1 MKKHKN
7 IVAYI
12 LCTITLLSINLN
24 AKAETLANDNPE
36 EVYISTILQQLQ
48 DNGEIDMRDVVAA
61 DVVVGIN
68 TNSDILG
75 VETLNN
81 DIEKVEAVKITIENE
96 YEKTDVYAVPFYEE
110 NGELYNVSRAS
121 TKNLPFEDTQYVY
134 VLVTAV
140 YQYYSNSDT
149 GYNGVYYRPSL
160 VKAKWSDSTGSK
172 SVKSL
177 YAHFNNASYV
187 YNMSTYQK
195 YYSNIV
201 NRMSYVDISNPS
213 NGITY
218 VGNVINLP
226 TNTAYSTFFNG
237 IDAYAYVSG
246 YVTDNSSKKYEFSF
260 QVFDGS
266 GLYPGM

>member
-1 MKKHKN
+1 MKKYKN
-7 IVAYI
+7 IVAYV
-12 LCTITLLSINLN
+12 LCIITLLSMNLSV
-24 AKAETLANDNPE
+24 KAESLGRDYDE
-36 EVYISTILQQLQ
+36 ETYIKTILCQLQ
-48 DNGEIDMRDVVAA
+48 DNGDLDLKDVVNAE
-61 DVVVGIN
+61 VVAGLN
-68 TNSDILG
+68 T
-75 VETLNN
+75 NN
-81 DIEKVEAVKITIENE
+81 DILSIQTANNDISGVEAVKISIDNE
-96 YEKTDVYAVPFYEE
+96 DEKMDIYAIPFYEE
-110 NGELYNVSRAS
+110 NGKLYNVSRAS

-172 SVKSL
+172 SVKNL
-177 YAHFNNASYV
+177 YVHLNNASYV

-201 NRMSYVDISNPS
+201 NKMSIVSISNPG

-218 VGNVINLP
+218 VGNVIDLP

-260 QVFDGS
+260 QLFDGS
-266 GLYPGM
+266 GLNPGM